1 MHDAW
6 NGPIAIQVWPPWRGV
21 LQARGTPKHQD
32 AQLELTGPA
41 HHKALKANTL
51 PSLTSRKHGPK
62 NERCRL
68 VDNGEPHRENH
79 EESDQHGDQNANS
92 A

>member
-1 MHDAW
+1 MAEDGVHPSD
-6 NGPIAIQVWPPWRGV
+6 IQ
-21 LQARGTPKHQD
+21 
-32 AQLELTGPA
+32 LTLTRPA

-51 PSLTSRKHGPK
+51 PSLMSRKHGPK
-62 NERCRL
+62 NERCRQ

-79 EESDQHGDQNANS
+79 EESDQHSDQRANS